1 MVFEMWRQVGVQCR
15 LGLASLA
22 WLSVVAVSGLSAQA
36 QIADKLSTAYIPEEA
51 MAVVYLHPQDVMG
64 SPEMKL
70 MPTEVA
76 DAWMQENLGVQLADI
91 AVVKLVA
98 TPPGE
103 RPPAM
108 GIVIEL
114 SKDFNMAQ
122 MNRDLLAGP
131 AEMLDGFEVYPVA
144 EMPPGMYLHQAD
156 ARTVIVAQDSLL
168 GSMLAAAEGRG
179 DLAKLAGKLSKA
191 GSIMG
196 AVTMAP
202 IREQAAM
209 AAQQMPP
216 DLPPPLRA
224 LADIPQLTEGIIL
237 ATPATLQGKIRLVML
252 ANNEEDAIELEEIV
266 NNALVFG
273 RDIAVMQAMGEV
285 EGVGAV
291 PDATRA
297 YIQRLGNE
305 IVAMIQPKRTGN
317 RLMIE
322 VDNQGG
328 FATTGVLVGLL
339 LPAVQASR
347 EAARRMSSSNNL
359 KQIMLALH
367 NYHDVYGHFPPAISR
382 DDDGNPLLSWRV
394 AILPFVE
401 QQALYEEF
409 HLDEPWD
416 SEHNIQL
423 LERMPSIFADP
434 SVPPMPGM
442 TTYHAVVGENYCFSP
457 DGPIRFRDITDGTSN
472 TIAVFEG
479 NPAVAVPWSQPSDA
493 EIDPEDPLSVMGG
506 VRAGGF
512 NVAFTDG
519 SVRFIAESIDLEM
532 LLALLTRN
540 GGEVVGGDW

>member
-1 MVFEMWRQVGVQCR
+1 MGFVDWRQLKQRSRMG
-15 LGLASLA
+15 LSGLACLVIGLVSSLP
-22 WLSVVAVSGLSAQA
+22 AQA
-36 QIADKLSTAYIPEEA
+36 QQAARLSTAYIPDDA
-51 MAVVYLHPQDVMG
+51 MAVVYLHPGDVIDL
-64 SPEMKL
+64 PEMKL

-91 AVVKLVA
+91 AVVKAIA
-98 TPPGE
+98 TAPGQQA
-103 RPPAM
+103 PAM
-108 GIVIEL
+108 GLVIEL
-114 SKDFNMAQ
+114 TKDFDITK

-131 AEMLDGFEVYPVA
+131 PEMMDGYEVYPIA
-144 EMPPGMYLHQAD
+144 EMPPGTYLHQAD
-156 ARTVIVAQDSLL
+156 ARTVIVAQDSVI
-168 GSMLAAAEGRG
+168 GAMIAAEDAQGP
-179 DLAKLAGKLSKA
+179 LATLASKLSKA
-191 GSIMG
+191 GTVMG
-196 AVTMAP
+196 AMTMAP
-202 IREQAAM
+202 IREQIAM
-209 AAQQMPP
+209 ATEQMPP

-224 LADIPQLTEGIIL
+224 LADIPELTEGVVL
-237 ATPATLQGKIRLVML
+237 ASPLTMQGKIRLVLL
-252 ANNEEDAIELEEIV
+252 ANDEQSAVELEEII
-266 NNALVFG
+266 NNAIAFG

-285 EGVGAV
+285 QGMGAV

-305 IVAMIQPKRTGN
+305 IVAMVQPKRTGN

-401 QQALYEEF
+401 QAQLYNEF

-423 LERMPSIFADP
+423 LDRMPSVFADP
-434 SVPPMPGM
+434 SAPPMPGM
-442 TTYHAVVGENYCFSP
+442 TTYYASVGENYCFSP

-519 SVRFIAESIDLEM
+519 SVSFISEFIDLEM

-540 GGEVVGGDW
+540 GGEIVQRP